1 MATTTAIGAASGPG
15 GPKLNHIGLPV
26 IEYRGGKSTLCA
38 GCGHNAISERIID
51 AMFEM
56 GVEPERVMKMSGIG
70 CSSKSPAY
78 FMNRSFSFNSV
89 HGRMPSVTTGAVLA
103 NRTMMALGVSGDG
116 DTASIGIGQFVHL
129 MRRNLPM
136 IYIIEDNGVYG
147 LTKGQFSATA
157 DIGSRLKTG
166 VINEL
171 PPIDTCALAI
181 QLGATFVGRS
191 FSGDKKQLLSMLKAA
206 IAHQGTVML
215 DVISP
220 CVTFNDHE
228 GSTKSYKFLQENDEP
243 INEIGFVASFDDI
256 EVDYDSGEV
265 YDVEMHDGS
274 QLRLRKL
281 LEDYDPTDKA
291 NAVRTLMEAHEK
303 NEVLTGVFYIDTQ
316 KPTFLDQLNMVDEP
330 LGTLPESLTRP
341 PKSALESLMVNL
353 Q

>member
-1 MATTTAIGAASGPG
+1 MATATPS
-15 GPKLNHIGLPV
+15 PKLNHIGLPV
-26 IEYRGGKSTLCA
+26 LEYRGGKSTLCA

-78 FMNRSFSFNSV
+78 FMSRSHSFNSV
-89 HGRMPSVTTGAVLA
+89 HGRMPSVTTGALLGNHTVS
-103 NRTMMALGVSGDG
+103 ALGVSGDG
-116 DTASIGIGQFVHL
+116 DTASIGMGQFVHL
-129 MRRNLPM
+129 LRRNLPM

-157 DIGSRLKTG
+157 DLGSTLKTG
-166 VINEL
+166 VINDL
-171 PPIDTCALAI
+171 PAIDTCALAI

-191 FSGDKKQLLSMLKAA
+191 FSGDKKQLLAMLKAA
-206 IAHQGTVML
+206 ISHKGTVML

-243 INEIGFVASFDDI
+243 INEIGFVPSFEDI
-256 EVDYDSGEV
+256 EVDYDSGQV
-265 YDVEMHDGS
+265 YDVQMHDGS
-274 QLRLRKL
+274 NLRLRKL

-291 NAVRTLMEAHEK
+291 NAVRTLMEAQQSE
-303 NEVLTGVFYIDTQ
+303 EILTGVFYIDTK
-316 KPTFLDQLNMVDEP
+316 KPTFIDLLSLVDEP
-330 LGTLPESLTRP
+330 LSTLPESITRP
-341 PKSALESLMVNL
+341 PKAALDSLMKSL

>member
-1 MATTTAIGAASGPG
+1 MATATPTPTPA
-15 GPKLNHIGLPV
+15 PKVNRIGLP
-26 IEYRGGKSTLCA
+26 ILEYRGGKSTLCA
-38 GCGHNAISERIID
+38 GCGHNAISERIVD
-51 AMFEM
+51 AMYEM

-78 FMNRSFSFNSV
+78 FMARSHSFNRV

-103 NRTMMALGVSGDG
+103 NTTMTALGVSGDG
-116 DTASIGIGQFVHL
+116 DTASIGAGQFVHL
-129 MRRNLPM
+129 LRRNLPM

-157 DIGSRLKTG
+157 DIGSKLKTG

-171 PPIDTCALAI
+171 PAIDTCALAI

-191 FSGDKKQLLSMLKAA
+191 FSGDKKQLLAMLKAA
-206 IAHQGTVML
+206 IAHKGTVML

-228 GSTKSYKFLQENDEP
+228 GSTKSYKFMQEFDEP
-243 INEIGFVASFDDI
+243 INEIGFVPSFDEID
-256 EVDYDSGEV
+256 VDYDSGQV
-265 YDVEMHDGS
+265 YDVQMHDGS
-274 QLRLRKL
+274 NLRLRKL
-281 LEDYDPTDKA
+281 HEDYDPTNKA
-291 NAVRTLMEAHEK
+291 EAVRTLMDAHVS

-316 KPTFLDQLNMVDEP
+316 KPTFVDQLNMVEVP
-330 LGTLPESLTRP
+330 LGTLPESVTRP
-341 PKSALESLMVNL
+341 PKSALDSLMASL

>member
-1 MATTTAIGAASGPG
+1 MATASAT
-15 GPKLNHIGLPV
+15 PKVNHIGLP
-26 IEYRGGKSTLCA
+26 ILDYRGGKSTLCA

-51 AMFEM
+51 AFFEM
-56 GVEPERVMKMSGIG
+56 GVEPERVMKLSGIG

-78 FMNRSFSFNSV
+78 FMSRSFSFNSV
-89 HGRMPSVTTGAVLA
+89 HGRMPAISTGAILG
-103 NRTMMALGVSGDG
+103 NHTMRAIGVSGDG
-116 DTASIGIGQFVHL
+116 DTASIGMGQFVHL
-129 MRRNLPM
+129 LRRNLPM
-136 IYIIEDNGVYG
+136 IYIIENNGVYG

-157 DIGSRLKTG
+157 DLGSRLKTG
-166 VINEL
+166 VVNEL

-206 IAHQGTVML
+206 IAHKGTVLL

-256 EVDYDSGEV
+256 EVDYDSGQV
-265 YDVEMHDGS
+265 YDVQMHDGS
-274 QLRLRKL
+274 SLRLRKL

-291 NAVRTLMEAHEK
+291 NAVRTLMEAHDKE
-303 NEVLTGVFYIDTQ
+303 EILTGVFYIDTK
-316 KPTFLDQLNMVDEP
+316 KPTFTDQLGLVDEP
-330 LGTLPESLTRP
+330 LSTLPESLTRP
-341 PKSALESLMVNL
+341 PKSALDLLMHNL

>member
-1 MATTTAIGAASGPG
+1 MATATSNGTPA
-15 GPKLNHIGLPV
+15 PKVNHIGLPI

-51 AMFEM
+51 AMYEM

-78 FMNRSFSFNSV
+78 FMNRSHSFNSV

-103 NRTMMALGVSGDG
+103 NHHMMALGVSGDG

-157 DIGSRLKTG
+157 DIGSKLKTG
-166 VINEL
+166 VINDL
-171 PPIDTCALAI
+171 PAIDTCALAI

-191 FSGDKKQLLSMLKAA
+191 FSGDKKQLLAMLKAA
-206 IAHQGTVML
+206 IAHKGTVML

-256 EVDYDSGEV
+256 DVDYDSGQV
-265 YDVEMHDGS
+265 YDVQMHDGS
-274 QLRLRKL
+274 NLRLRKL
-281 LEDYDPTDKA
+281 HEDYDPTDKA
-291 NAVRTLMEAHEK
+291 NAVRTLMEAQDKE
-303 NEVLTGVFYIDTQ
+303 EVLTGVFFIDT
-316 KPTFLDQLNMVDEP
+316 KKETFVDQLNLVDEP

-341 PKSALESLMVNL
+341 PKTALESLMKNL